1 MIKRFSEFIN
11 ESNDITFGTNVVYG
25 ESLFESISNSFI
37 KSINESIYNGDISLE
52 DNILNEGWFT
62 NIFKNAG
69 DKAKEKVEDADFKKE
84 YFKLLA
90 KEATSGSDI
99 IKLGKT
105 VKKEEIKENVWK
117 YINSLCDDAVELIE
131 KLNQKE
137 EDAKLAITKKLTE
150 TKEAIDTFVKKSQDT
165 FNKIAS
171 ESKNAVVDTIA
182 ALRVFLAKLAEIST
196 NALKTTGKYTIIA
209 VCLPFVLA
217 YSTYKSIVKLC
228 ERLCVKAK
236 NVWNDVENSLKAY
249 GKVLSDWIKLQINK
263 IKDTLKE
270 WSNRSKEEGQRT
282 VQAVA
287 KAYLYVVGVCG
298 LVIDKT
304 SSAIKDTYNSF
315 IESAKDYTAQIKAY
329 ISDRWDKVTT
339 WTKEKSGEFVQ
350 GVKNVWSAVKDK
362 VNQVVSAGKD
372 AINKLSDYKDDKV
385 GQIESWTDEKKKT
398 FAKSITSWAVKNWGA
413 DEVKSW
419 VE

>member
-52 DNILNEGWFT
+52 DNMLNEGWFT

-385 GQIESWTDEKKKT
+385 GQIESWTDDKKKT
-398 FAKSITSWAVKNWGA
+398 FAKSIAAWAVKNWGA

>member
-52 DNILNEGWFT
+52 DNMLNEGWFT

-196 NALKTTGKYTIIA
+196 NALKTTSKYTIIA

-385 GQIESWTDEKKKT
+385 GQIESWTDDKKKT
-398 FAKSITSWAVKNWGA
+398 FAKSITAWAVKNWGA